1 MLVLIRNISLIAVF
15 CKYTQQGLFYGHAMS
30 HTKCQSN
37 DKKNNNFFLSVGSIL
52 FSHHLFSYL
61 QSSYFGQT
69 QIQQIRIEYILGNND
84 EMLNKRLLLSF
95 KEHSFMLTKQFY
107 HFHDVYTE
115 RNIEWKATCST
126 TKTNLKSIIEC
137 MKMNESIMYLKN

>member
-61 QSSYFGQT
+61 QPSYFGQI

-107 HFHDVYTE
+107 HFHDVYIE
-115 RNIEWKATCST
+115 RNIEWKATF
-126 TKTNLKSIIEC
+126 LQRRQI
-137 MKMNESIMYLKN
+137 

>member
-1 MLVLIRNISLIAVF
+1 
-15 CKYTQQGLFYGHAMS
+15 MS

-107 HFHDVYTE
+107 HFHDVYIE
-115 RNIEWKATCST
+115 RNIEWKATFPT

-137 MKMNESIMYLKN
+137 MKMNVSIMYLKN

>member
-1 MLVLIRNISLIAVF
+1 
-15 CKYTQQGLFYGHAMS
+15 MS

-84 EMLNKRLLLSF
+84 EMLNKRLLVSF

-107 HFHDVYTE
+107 HFHDVYIE
-115 RNIEWKATCST
+115 RNIVWKAACP
-126 TKTNLKSIIEC
+126 IG
-137 MKMNESIMYLKN
+137 

>member
-1 MLVLIRNISLIAVF
+1 
-15 CKYTQQGLFYGHAMS
+15 MS

-107 HFHDVYTE
+107 HFHDVYTK
-115 RNIEWKATCST
+115 RNIERKATCPT
-126 TKTNLKSIIEC
+126 TKTNLKSYSSLLARNLLKYWPLYPSCIRALFVY
-137 MKMNESIMYLKN
+137 KMLLV